1 MKEELLA
8 AETNIIYF
16 TAHSCRAASS
26 SKVKQI
32 VIEKRVSC
40 KGEHTFQNFQNKDVI
55 DNLRD
60 FDYSSVS
67 MTKNVSK

>member
-16 TAHSCRAASS
+16 TAHSCRAAS